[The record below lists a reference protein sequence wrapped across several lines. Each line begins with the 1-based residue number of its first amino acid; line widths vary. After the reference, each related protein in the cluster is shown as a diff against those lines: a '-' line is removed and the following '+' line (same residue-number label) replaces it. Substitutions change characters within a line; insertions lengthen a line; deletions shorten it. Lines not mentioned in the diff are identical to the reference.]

1 MGDGWQVVRTV
12 GTEEEASLIQG
23 FLESRGVTAQVESLL
38 FHQEPVTFGR
48 MGEVRVRVPA
58 READEAER
66 LLALLDSSALARAA
80 ELGLE
85 ALVDASEA
93 DADD

>member
-1 MGDGWQVVRTV
+1 MSDGWEVVRTV

-23 FLESRGVTAQVESLL
+23 FLVSRGVAAEVESLL

-58 READEAER
+58 DQGEEAHR
-66 LLALLDSSALARAA
+66 LLAGLDA
-80 ELGLE
+80 EAPAEPG
-85 ALVDASEA
+85 EA
-93 DADD
+93 DPPGSPA

>member
-1 MGDGWQVVRTV
+1 
-12 GTEEEASLIQG
+12 
-23 FLESRGVTAQVESLL
+23 VESLL